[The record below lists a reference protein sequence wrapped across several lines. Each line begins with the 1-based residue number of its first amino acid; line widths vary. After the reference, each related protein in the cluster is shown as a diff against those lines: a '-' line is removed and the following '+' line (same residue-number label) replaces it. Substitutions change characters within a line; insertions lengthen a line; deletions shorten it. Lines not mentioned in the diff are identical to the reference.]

1 MQGNASNGAGLLSGD
16 KIVVIGVCIGNA
28 ATTGR
33 YVVETA
39 FVEHTLCLPGSPLL
53 ILTTSY
59 SRIFQHGDVPWRSQ
73 P

>member
-1 MQGNASNGAGLLSGD
+1 VNNRERIHCMQGNASNGAGLLSGD

-39 FVEHTLCLPGSPLL
+39 LL
-53 ILTTSY
+53 NILSDC
-59 SRIFQHGDVPWRSQ
+59 RVVPC
-73 P
+73 